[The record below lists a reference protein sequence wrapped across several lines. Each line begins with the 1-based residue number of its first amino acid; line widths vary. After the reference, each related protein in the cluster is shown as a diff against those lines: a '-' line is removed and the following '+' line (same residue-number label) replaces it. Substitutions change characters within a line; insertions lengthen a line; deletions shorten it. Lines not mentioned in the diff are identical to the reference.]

1 MTKCFVATDYSKRLA
16 KRMGLRESQIVVH
29 GLPIRP
35 IFSKPLPAKPALR
48 RALGLEPDTPAV
60 LLVGGGEGMGALE
73 ATVDELAA
81 RLGGRCQVA
90 VICGRNA
97 KLLASLTARGRPN
110 GMKLVPCGFVDN
122 IHEWMAASDVI
133 ITKAGPGTIAEAL
146 ISGLPVLL
154 NGNIPCQEEGNI
166 PYVLDNKARGV
177 VGLIPPSAAPPSLSR
192 ARAPGRGEGSAGLA
206 RPRPAAPS
214 DAARRRPAL
223 APPSLSRDH
232 PQVGAFE
239 TKPARIAAILQRW
252 LSEGRGELAA
262 MAARSRAL
270 GKPQAVYNIARDLV
284 ALTDG
289 KQPVAVPA

>member
-1 MTKCFVATDYSKRLA
+1 VTKCFVATDYSKRLA

-97 KLLASLTARGRPN
+97 KLLAALTARGRPN
-110 GMKLVPCGFVDN
+110 DMKLLPCGFVDN

-166 PYVLDNKARGV
+166 PYVLDNKARPGPARRCAFS
-177 VGLIPPSAAPPSLSR
+177 LSPSLSR
-192 ARAPGRGEGSAGLA
+192 TRRGPQGGECCL
-206 RPRPAAPS
+206 AAPPGGC
-214 DAARRRPAL
+214 RRP
-223 APPSLSRDH
+223 
-232 PQVGAFE
+232 
-239 TKPARIAAILQRW
+239 I
-252 LSEGRGELAA
+252 
-262 MAARSRAL
+262 
-270 GKPQAVYNIARDLV
+270 
-284 ALTDG
+284 
-289 KQPVAVPA
+289 